1 MAEQLTISGRVLE
14 DWSLRLGQHDGHS
27 EVRVVPRGGRSRAA
41 HVYGQRDSLATRT
54 HA

>member
-1 MAEQLTISGRVLE
+1 MAEQLTIDDRVLE
-14 DWSLRLGQHDGHS
+14 ELSVRLGRHDDHS
-27 EVRVVPRGGRSRAA
+27 EVRVIPGGGRSRAA